1 MLHAPGRLG
10 SRTRT
15 LHDNR
20 NPLARPRPSDLRPFA
35 AHFKGGEFWSHLV
48 CSSGTHTL
56 VTAAHSMHL
65 RHTHTHTHWSLQDIV
80 CTSGTHIGH
89 CSTLYAPQTHKLVTA
104 GHCMHLKAHTMVT
117 AAPCMHL
124 THTHTHQS
132 MQHTVQPAITL
143 NSAFTCP
150 VLLSQQ
156 TVITTPKQQLR
167 HILVNETQ
175 CFQ

>member
-1 MLHAPGRLG
+1 LLHAPGRLG

-65 RHTHTHTHWSLQDIV
+65 RHTHTHT
-80 CTSGTHIGH
+80 
-89 CSTLYAPQTHKLVTA
+89 LVTA
-104 GHCMHLKAHTMVT
+104 GHCMHLRHTHWSLQHTVRT
-117 AAPCMHL
+117 SDTQTGHCGTLYAPQGTHYGHCSTLYAPH
-124 THTHTHQS
+124 THTHTPVNAAHCTTCYNAQ
-132 MQHTVQPAITL
+132 QCIYVPGITFAT
-143 NSAFTCP
+143 NSNNYP
-150 VLLSQQ
+150 
-156 TVITTPKQQLR
+156 
-167 HILVNETQ
+167 
-175 CFQ
+175 

>member
-1 MLHAPGRLG
+1 MQLRHTHTGHCSTLYASQAHTHTGHC
-10 SRTRT
+10 RT
-15 LHDNR
+15 LYA
-20 NPLARPRPSDLRPFA
+20 PQA
-35 AHFKGGEFWSHLV
+35 
-48 CSSGTHTL
+48 HTL
-56 VTAAHSMHL
+56 VTAAHCTHL
-65 RHTHTHTHWSLQDIV
+65 RHTNWSLRDIV
-80 CTSGTHIGH
+80 CTSRHTLWSLQHLVCTSHTH
-89 CSTLYAPQTHKLVTA
+89 
-104 GHCMHLKAHTMVT
+104 
-117 AAPCMHL
+117 